1 MTKATIT
8 KTAKENN
15 INLTLIKISRCSG
28 TYRFE
33 MADLSADLIKKNLAY
48 YYETG
53 DQLPEVENIIKK
65 YNREV
70 KKLLKAL
77 GVKYWGLKT
86 GSGEWDYKLGE
97 QSYMTKL
104 ALANID

>member
-8 KTAKENN
+8 KTAKANN
-15 INLTLIKISRCSG
+15 INLTLINISRCSG

-33 MADLSADLIKKNLAY
+33 MSDLSADLTAKNLAY

-53 DQLPEVENIIKK
+53 DQLPEVEKTIKK

-77 GVKYWGLKT
+77 GVKHWGFKA
-86 GSGEWDYKLGE
+86 GSGEWIYELGE
-97 QSYMTKL
+97 QSYSTKL
-104 ALANID
+104 AFANID